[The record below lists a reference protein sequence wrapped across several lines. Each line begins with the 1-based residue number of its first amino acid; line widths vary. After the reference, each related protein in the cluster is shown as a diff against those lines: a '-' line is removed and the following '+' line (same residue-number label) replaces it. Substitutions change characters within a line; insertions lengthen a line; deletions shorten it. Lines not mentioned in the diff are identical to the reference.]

1 MFSYTGFRV
10 RNENKEIKTITSV
23 SWFPSDF
30 DLLDSIEEVLI
41 NIKSE
46 K

>member
-1 MFSYTGFRV
+1 MFLYIGFRV
-10 RNENKEIKTITSV
+10 RNENKEIKMIISV
-23 SWFPSDF
+23 FWFLFDF
-30 DLLDSIEEVLI
+30 DLFDSIEEVLI